1 MLLSPLSADLTQL
14 HTLWKDVFGDED
26 GYIDLFFSG
35 AYVSSHPFAVVEDGE
50 VQSVLYLL
58 DCALQS
64 GSKLYDGYYLYAAAT
79 KPQYRRRG
87 LMRSLIEEAKD
98 YMRETKKDFIALVPA
113 NAPLY
118 NYYHTFGFEPCLYRW
133 AGTIRGTGKQEPASL
148 SFAQYGALT
157 PGKRDRFLWTNG
169 NLQYALDCLAFYGT
183 KAFRTDNAAFLFDG
197 RTVREVLSPSAWD
210 AQFDL
215 TAALPKD
222 LTATV
227 YAPFALSGFQ
237 KQPYGMLFSDTRA
250 LLQRQYY
257 MNFALD

>member
-1 MLLSPLSADLTQL
+1 MLLSPLSADLRQL

-35 AYVSSHPFAVVEDGE
+35 AYFSSHPFAVVESGE
-50 VQSVLYLL
+50 VRSVLYLL
-58 DCALQS
+58 DCHLQS
-64 GSKLYDGYYLYAAAT
+64 GGNTYDGYYLYAAAT

-98 YMRETKKDFIALVPA
+98 YMRRTNKDFIALVPA

-118 NYYHTFGFEPCLYRW
+118 DYYHTFGFETCLYRW
-133 AGTIRGTGKQEPASL
+133 AGTLQGIGKQEPASL
-148 SFAQYGALT
+148 SFAQYGALS
-157 PGKRDRFLWTNG
+157 PKSGNRFVWADG

-183 KAFRTDNAAFLFDG
+183 KAWRTDKVAFLFDG
-197 RTVREVLSPSAWD
+197 RTVREVLSDSAWD

-222 LTATV
+222 TAVSV
-227 YAPFALSGFQ
+227 YAPFALSNFQ
-237 KQPYGMLFSDTRA
+237 KQPYGMLFSDTKS
-250 LLQRQYY
+250 LLGKQYY

>member
-14 HTLWKDVFGDED
+14 HTLWKDVYGDED

-35 AYVSSHPFAVVEDGE
+35 AYFSSHPFAVVENSE
-50 VQSVLYLL
+50 VRSVLYLL

-64 GSKLYDGYYLYAAAT
+64 GGQLYNGYYLYAAAT

-87 LMRSLIEEAKD
+87 LMRALIEEAKAF
-98 YMRETKKDFIALVPA
+98 MRETRKDFIALVPA

-118 NYYHTFGFEPCLYRW
+118 DYYHTFGFETCLYRW
-133 AGTIRGTGKQEPASL
+133 AGTLRGSGKQPAASL
-148 SFAQYGALT
+148 SFAQYSALS
-157 PGKRDRFLWTNG
+157 PQPCDRFVWTNG

-183 KAFRTDNAAFLFDG
+183 KAYRTDNAAFLFDG
-197 RTVREVLSPSAWD
+197 RTVREVLSASAWD

-215 TAALPKD
+215 AAALPKD
-222 LTATV
+222 GTATV

>member
-35 AYVSSHPFAVVEDGE
+35 AYFSSHPFAVVENGE
-50 VQSVLYLL
+50 VRSVLYLL
-58 DCALQS
+58 DCHLQA
-64 GSKLYDGYYLYAAAT
+64 GSRTYDGYYLYAAAT

-87 LMRSLIEEAKD
+87 LMRLLIEEAKD

-118 NYYHTFGFEPCLYRW
+118 QYYHTFGFETCLYRW
-133 AGTIRGTGKQEPASL
+133 AGTLTGSGKQEAASL
-148 SFAQYGALT
+148 SFEQYAAW
-157 PGKRDRFLWTNG
+157 PQEPCNRFLWTG
-169 NLQYALDCLAFYGT
+169 SNLRYALDCLSFYGT

-197 RTVREVLSPSAWD
+197 RTVREVLCASAWD

-227 YAPFALSGFQ
+227 YASFALSNFQ
-237 KQPYGMLFSDTRA
+237 KQPYGMLFSDIKT
-250 LLQRQYY
+250 LLNRQYY